1 MTMQEDSR
9 QLQACLP
16 GLRRYARAL
25 VGPLHADDL
34 VQDTVERA
42 WRRLAQWQ
50 RGSEMRPWL
59 FSIMHN
65 LHVDHLRRPGLALQ
79 ELDDDTVLHA
89 PEHAPGQAI
98 AIGEMDAALA
108 RLPLGQREVI
118 LLVALEQMPYEQ
130 VAATLDIPVGTV
142 MSRLS
147 RGRDKL
153 RTLLDGRPAASQGS
167 GPPTLKVVK

>member
-1 MTMQEDSR
+1 MTTQDDSR

-25 VGPLHADDL
+25 AGAVHADDL

-42 WRRLAQWQ
+42 WRKLDQWQ
-50 RGSEMRPWL
+50 RGGEMRPWL

-65 LHVDHLRRPGLALQ
+65 LHVDQLRRPGLALQ
-79 ELDDDTVLHA
+79 ELDDDELLPA

-130 VAATLDIPVGTV
+130 VAATLGIPVGTV

-153 RTLLDGRPAASQGS
+153 RTLLDGRPAGS
-167 GPPTLKVVK
+167 HGNGPPILKVVK

>member
-1 MTMQEDSR
+1 MATQDDSR

-25 VGPLHADDL
+25 AGAAHADDL

-42 WRRLAQWQ
+42 WRKLDQRQ
-50 RGSEMRPWL
+50 RGGEMRPWL

-65 LHVDHLRRPGLALQ
+65 LHVDQLRRPGLALQ
-79 ELDDDTVLHA
+79 ELDDDALLPA
-89 PEHAPGQAI
+89 PERTPGQSI

-147 RGRDKL
+147 RGRERL
-153 RTLLDGRPAASQGS
+153 RELLDGRPVGS
-167 GPPTLKVVK
+167 HGAPTLKVVK

>member
-1 MTMQEDSR
+1 MSAFDDSR

-25 VGPLHADDL
+25 AGPLHADDL

-42 WRRLAQWQ
+42 WRKLDQWQ
-50 RGSEMRPWL
+50 RGGEMRPWL

-65 LHVDHLRRPGLALQ
+65 LHVDRLRRPGLDL
-79 ELDDDTVLHA
+79 LDIDDDALLPA
-89 PEHAPGQAI
+89 PERAPGQAI

-130 VAATLDIPVGTV
+130 VAATLAIPVGTV

-147 RGRDKL
+147 RGREKL
-153 RTLLDGRPAASQGS
+153 RALLDGGPAGSQDS
-167 GPPTLKVVK
+167 PPTLKVVK